1 MSNYKDDMRDDEIRI
16 IGAQSR
22 KPQVEVFSSR
32 VNEPNPSELHKR
44 EYSSFQMDMQ
54 NHPKPVK
61 KKWYLWLALLAI
73 LLIIGL
79 ILLLPFRTAK
89 EDPYDGVFE
98 PKEEVPVQPVK
109 QEKKLLGY
117 EADSLSSYTERID
130 TVIND
135 VGLAIFIPHNAT
147 PELWIGRPPENDRN
161 IILSVQAADIRA
173 DNKEI
178 LGAFVDKGTPLAW
191 GQSKSGYCAIIN
203 GKLTIGTSENTP
215 LFEQATETGG
225 YFFRQFSLVN
235 KGALVENELKNKSVR
250 KALCSRYGQIFVAVT
265 ASDESY
271 HDFSQALIDLGVEDA
286 ISLVGSKYAFGWWI
300 DRDGVNT
307 SFADGWHKYKKENY
321 LMWRKPL

>member
-1 MSNYKDDMRDDEIRI
+1 MSNYKDDMRDDEIRV

-22 KPQVEVFSSR
+22 KQKTEVFSYKLDPPGPQKPR
-32 VNEPNPSELHKR
+32 KR
-44 EYSSFQMDMQ
+44 
-54 NHPKPVK
+54 K
-61 KKWYLWLALLAI
+61 KAYLWALLLAI

-79 ILLLPFRTAK
+79 ILLLRSGKTK

-98 PKEEVPVQPVK
+98 PKEEIAVQPVK
-109 QEKKLLGY
+109 QEKKILGH
-117 EADSLSSYTERID
+117 EVDSLSSYTERID

-135 VGLAIFIPHNAT
+135 VGIAIFIPHNAT
-147 PELWIGRPPENDRN
+147 PELWVGSPPEKDPG
-161 IILSVQAADIRA
+161 IILAVQAADIRA

-178 LGAFVDKGTPLAW
+178 LGAFVYRGTPLAW
-191 GQSKSGYCAIIN
+191 GLSKSGYCAIID
-203 GKLTIGTSENTP
+203 GEMTIGTSENSP
-215 LFEQATETGG
+215 LFEQATETEG

-235 KGALVENELKNKSVR
+235 KGVLVENELKNKSVR

-271 HDFSQALIDLGVEDA
+271 HDFSQALVDLGVEDA

-307 SFADGWHKYKKENY
+307 SFAEGWHKYKKENY
-321 LMWRKPL
+321 LIWKAR

>member
-1 MSNYKDDMRDDEIRI
+1 MSNYKDDIRDDEIRV

-32 VNEPNPSELHKR
+32 VDVPNP
-44 EYSSFQMDMQ
+44 QVP
-54 NHPKPVK
+54 PKK
-61 KKWYLWLALLAI
+61 KKWYIWLALLAI

-79 ILLLPFRTAK
+79 FFLLRSAKTK

-98 PKEEVPVQPVK
+98 PKEEIIVQPVK
-109 QEKKLLGY
+109 EVKKVLGH
-117 EADSLSSYTERID
+117 EADSLTSFTERID

-135 VGLAIFIPHNAT
+135 VGLAIYIPHNAT
-147 PELWIGRPPENDRN
+147 PELWVGRPPEKDSN
-161 IILSVQAADIRA
+161 IILAAQAADIRA

-191 GQSKSGYCAIIN
+191 GQSKSGYCAIID
-203 GKLTIGTSENTP
+203 GKMTVGTSENTP
-215 LFEQATETGG
+215 LFEQATDTGG
-225 YFFRQFSLVN
+225 YFFRQFSLVDN
-235 KGALVENELKNKSVR
+235 GNLVENELKNKSVR

-265 ASDESY
+265 DNDESF

-300 DRDGVNT
+300 GEDGEKT
-307 SFADGWHKYKKENY
+307 SFAEGWHQYRRENY
-321 LMWRKPL
+321 LMWRMR